1 MHSFHV
7 PNMTCGGC
15 ARSVTYALKS
25 VDEDAKIETN
35 PSAREVKVDSSLDR
49 NVFVQVL
56 SEAGYPVQQ

>member
-1 MHSFHV
+1 
-7 PNMTCGGC
+7 MTCGGC